1 MTREE
6 LAKAIAE
13 GIIAVGVEGDFDS
26 VSCSTAGDYP
36 SIGVSQWEGDRA
48 EDLLSRIPGGDYYS
62 GRSYSDI
69 YYSGEMEGL
78 KELLN
83 SPDGQSAQREKL
95 SEDCLDY
102 VDELWEI
109 PNLDDTRCT
118 IYAGMW
124 CPTSTSVVCRFLS
137 NRQWNYDLRDLDV
150 LRALFKYQY
159 AHAAGCDEYAEGY
172 SNRANA
178 TYDYCKELDV

>member
-6 LAKAIAE
+6 LAKAIAD
-13 GIIAVGVEGDFDS
+13 GIIEVGVEGDFDS

-48 EDLLSRIPGGDYYS
+48 EDLLSRIPGGDYYA

-69 YYSGEMEGL
+69 YYGGDVEGL

-83 SPDGQSAQREKL
+83 SPEGQSAQREKL
-95 SEDCLDY
+95 AEDCMDY

-109 PNLDDTRCT
+109 PNLDNTRCT

-150 LRALFKYQY
+150 LCALFKYQY
-159 AHAAGCDEYAEGY
+159 AHAAGCDEYEEGY
-172 SNRANA
+172 ANRANA

>member
-6 LAKAIAE
+6 LAKAIAD
-13 GIIAVGVEGDFDS
+13 GIIEVGVEGDFDS

-48 EDLLSRIPGGDYYS
+48 EDLLGRIPGGDYYA

-69 YYSGEMEGL
+69 YYGGDMEGL
-78 KELLN
+78 KELLD
-83 SPDGQSAQREKL
+83 SPEGQSAQREKL
-95 SEDCLDY
+95 AEDCLDY

-118 IYAGMW
+118 NTIRCGK
-124 CPTSTSVVCRFLS
+124 TRVKRFRIRPRFQPQS
-137 NRQWNYDLRDLDV
+137 RRLR
-150 LRALFKYQY
+150 RP
-159 AHAAGCDEYAEGY
+159 
-172 SNRANA
+172 
-178 TYDYCKELDV
+178 

>member
-6 LAKAIAE
+6 LAKAIAD

-62 GRSYSDI
+62 GRPYSDI
-69 YYSGEMEGL
+69 YYSGDLDGL
-78 KELLN
+78 QELLN

-95 SEDCLDY
+95 AEDCLDY
-102 VDELWEI
+102 VDALWEI
-109 PNLDDTRCT
+109 PSLDDTRCT

-124 CPTSTSVVCRFLS
+124 CPTSTSVVCRFLF

-150 LRALFKYQY
+150 LCALFKYRY

-172 SNRANA
+172 ANRANA